1 MRTLGEDGITKAI
14 NGLTSIE
21 EISRVCEG
29 QVDLKAATVAKVE
42 PFVKTGM
49 PEIKIAP
56 AKIDVKTSDFE
67 DYQKG

>member
-1 MRTLGEDGITKAI
+1 M
-14 NGLTSIE
+14 
-21 EISRVCEG
+21 CEG